1 MSTPTGSI
9 YLQAYNKSSEKF
21 IEIPGNV
28 AGIDFSA
35 RTGVQTTNFARTPN
49 FSGFIFSD
57 SIASENLEMM
67 PINIGTYNRTGD
79 SIYAINLGV
88 FNTNN
93 VTVTGF
99 NYSGFVCS
107 NNFGYFNRGS
117 NTTYAFN
124 LGGSNNVESS
134 HQTYNIG
141 ANNFVDQSLFSF
153 NLGILNSIYTG
164 YNTYVFG
171 NSNSLV
177 DSTDVLIFGNE
188 NPNIKSI
195 NDSNINGSNNNITT
209 GDFIYSIGNQ
219 NNFNVIND
227 IVNIGDQNNLNN
239 SSFITL
245 INDNNS
251 ISGSSYESIFGYNNS
266 STKSN
271 LNKTI
276 GDNNSLSTG
285 SSNNKIFGNSNI
297 IGGTNNI
304 INGDF
309 NGTYSNVYQS
319 NIYGSSNSLSGTSSN
334 TIIGSSNS
342 SDSSAFTL
350 FVSGVNITG
359 SIAESK
365 YHQIYM
371 TGAQAT
377 GFFKNPDFAY
387 VPSFATGTFNGLY
400 TTTDFSG
407 YTRTLGTFFI
417 QDGEP
422 EEPGDPIPGNY
433 YPAYAKIVYDPQDS
447 AVYNCFK
454 STYGYDQKAWV
465 LFCSPPAYDNS
476 LYPVYSCI
484 NLTSGKSTWSGLQ
497 QLYTEGTCLD
507 IEPSYQSSSNYNLK
521 PDPTGT
527 LTGYLPDNANGFYT
541 RTKADQN
548 FTNIK
553 GNTINFDEDGPALY
567 YKSRNTGNLYSS
579 SPERIYL
586 TSGGIQDFS
595 RWTGLKP
602 YNSGKALATGT
613 PFTIY
618 RKNLGGGI
626 NNFYLGNN
634 NQATFNESSFVLGST
649 NTLLDNTS
657 SYVFGGN
664 NYLEANNSSYVFGD
678 SNSMLGF
685 KNYIIGN
692 NNETRSGDYNSIFIG
707 INHTPTGANKT
718 ATISLASV
726 DSKIEITPSAINL
739 DSVNRPKINGENII
753 IQSEFDTIAN
763 ALNQNGPTFATNTF
777 QDPYYDKLADNIF
790 LSSFTYD
797 SGASTSLTSYGQQF
811 SATSSL
817 FLNKFN
823 IFSTTSYT
831 GASGFNVIYGNH
843 TNSQFSPAWLVVDNS
858 TSGVYYKNDITPF
871 NITPQSGWYATGF
884 MDSGLLYTGTS
895 NNFGINLVMGS
906 RQAYVSIS
914 TSSFGTMY
922 VPAFY

>member
-1 MSTPTGSI
+1 MSTPTGNL
-9 YLQAYNKSSEKF
+9 YLQAYNKSSGKF
-21 IEIPGNV
+21 IEIPENV
-28 AGIDFSA
+28 AGIKFSA
-35 RTGVQTTNFARTPN
+35 RTGLQTGTILNQTPN

-57 SIASENLEMM
+57 SIDVKNLEMM
-67 PINIGTYNRTGD
+67 PINIGTRNTTGN
-79 SIYAINLGV
+79 SIYAINLGL

-93 VTVTGF
+93 VTITGF

-124 LGGSNNVESS
+124 LGGSNNAQSS

-141 ANNFVDQSLFSF
+141 ASNFVDKSLFSF

-164 YNTYVFG
+164 YNTYVLG
-171 NSNSLV
+171 YSNSLV
-177 DSTDVLIFGNE
+177 EGTNVLIFGNE
-188 NPNIKSI
+188 NFNIKNI
-195 NDSNINGSNNNITT
+195 NDSSIHGSSNNITT

-219 NNFNVIND
+219 NNFNVINN
-227 IVNIGDQNNLNN
+227 IVNIGDQNDLNN

-251 ISGSSYESIFGYNNS
+251 ISGSSYESILGYNNS
-266 STKSN
+266 SKSSN
-271 LNKTI
+271 LNTTI
-276 GDNNSLSTG
+276 GNGNSLTTG
-285 SSNNKIFGNSNI
+285 SSNNKIFGNLNI

-304 INGDF
+304 INGDS
-309 NGTYSNVYQS
+309 NSTYSNVYQS
-319 NIYGSSNSLSGTSSN
+319 NIYGSSNSLSGTSNN

-350 FVSGVNITG
+350 FVSGVSITG

-377 GFFKNPDFAY
+377 GFFQYNAAIFYSPNLY
-387 VPSFATGTFNGLY
+387 NLTGFNGTY

-407 YTRTLGTFFI
+407 YSKLLYNFY
-417 QDGEP
+417 DEGE
-422 EEPGDPIPGNY
+422 EQNY
-433 YPAYAKIVYDPQDS
+433 SVYGHIEYDPKYNTL
-447 AVYNCFK
+447 YNCFK
-454 STYGYDQKAWV
+454 ENYPYDQKAWV
-465 LFCSPPAYDNS
+465 LFLENPLNGSARADWLPAYA
-476 LYPVYSCI
+476 CI
-484 NLTSGKSTWSGLQ
+484 NLKSGNSTWSGLGP
-497 QLYTEGTCLD
+497 LYREIGCDYSLT
-507 IEPSYQSSSNYNLK
+507 SNNFG
-521 PDPTGT
+521 PDATGT
-527 LTGYLPDNANGFYT
+527 LTGYGPDNVDGFYT

-579 SPERIYL
+579 PERIYL

-602 YNSGKALATGT
+602 YNSGKAFATGT

-618 RKNLGGGI
+618 RENLGGGI

-634 NQATFNESSFVLGST
+634 NKATFNDSSFVLGST

-664 NYLEANNSSYVFGD
+664 NYLEANNSSYIFGD
-678 SNSMLGF
+678 SNSVLGYQ
-685 KNYIIGN
+685 NYIIGN

-707 INHTPTGANKT
+707 INHTPTGNNKVG
-718 ATISLASV
+718 TISLASV

-739 DSVNRPKINGENII
+739 DSTNRPKINGQNII

-763 ALNQNGPTFATNTF
+763 SLNQNGPTFTTNTF
-777 QDPYYDKLADNIF
+777 QDSYYDKLADKVF
-790 LSSFTYD
+790 LSAFTYN
-797 SGASTSLTSYGQQF
+797 SGASTSLTSYAQEF
-811 SATSSL
+811 SATSTL

-823 IFSTTSYT
+823 VFSTISYT

-906 RQAYVSIS
+906 RQGYMSVNTA
-914 TSSFGTMY
+914 SFGTMY
-922 VPAFY
+922 VPFFY

>member
-1 MSTPTGSI
+1 MSTPTGNL
-9 YLQAYNKSSEKF
+9 YLQAYNKSDGKF
-21 IEIPGNV
+21 IEIPSNV
-28 AGIDFSA
+28 AGINFSS
-35 RTGVQTTNFARTPN
+35 RTGVQTTRFNKTPN

-57 SIASENLEMM
+57 SIDVKNLEMM

-93 VTVTGF
+93 VTITGF

-134 HQTYNIG
+134 HQTYNVG
-141 ANNFVDQSLFSF
+141 ANNLVDKSLFSF

-164 YNTYVFG
+164 YNTYVLG
-171 NSNSLV
+171 YSNSLV
-177 DSTDVLIFGNE
+177 EGTNVLIFGNE
-188 NPNIKSI
+188 NLNIQ
-195 NDSNINGSNNNITT
+195 NVNNSNINGSNNNITS
-209 GDFIYSIGNQ
+209 GDFVYSIGNQ
-219 NNFNVIND
+219 NNFNVINN
-227 IVNIGDQNNLNN
+227 IVNIGDENNLNN

-251 ISGSSYESIFGYNNS
+251 ISGSSYESIFGYSNS
-266 STKSN
+266 STSSN
-271 LNKTI
+271 LNKI
-276 GDNNSLSTG
+276 VGDGNSLTTG
-285 SSNNKIFGNSNI
+285 SSNNKIFGNLNT

-304 INGDF
+304 INGDS
-309 NGTYSNVYQS
+309 NGTYSDVYQS
-319 NIYGSSNSLSGTSSN
+319 NVYGYSNFLSGTVGS
-334 TIIGSSNS
+334 TIIGSSNN
-342 SDSSAFTL
+342 SDSSAFS
-350 FVSGVNITG
+350 FFISGISITG

-365 YHQIYM
+365 YNKIYM

-377 GFFKNPDFAY
+377 GFFQYSAALYSDPNMY
-387 VPSFATGTFNGLY
+387 NSTGFNGTY
-400 TTTDFSG
+400 TTNDFSG
-407 YTRTLGTFFI
+407 YSRLLTYSAFDEYGPL
-417 QDGEP
+417 
-422 EEPGDPIPGNY
+422 PIYGH
-433 YPAYAKIVYDPQDS
+433 IEYDPTDNYL
-447 AVYNCFK
+447 YNCFK
-454 STYGYDQKAWV
+454 ENYPYNQKAWV
-465 LFCSPPAYDNS
+465 LFLETPSAPNRVDWMPAYTCIDLRSGNS
-476 LYPVYSCI
+476 P
-484 NLTSGKSTWSGLQ
+484 WSGLGP
-497 QLYTEGTCLD
+497 LYREIGCGY
-507 IEPSYQSSSNYNLK
+507 PGSSNNFG
-521 PDPTGT
+521 PNATGK
-527 LTGYLPDNANGFYT
+527 LTGYSPDNVDGFYT

-548 FTNIK
+548 FIGIN

-567 YKSRNTGNLYSS
+567 YISRNTGNLYSS
-579 SPERIYL
+579 PQRIYL
-586 TSGGIQDFS
+586 TSGGLEDFS
-595 RWTGLKP
+595 LWSGLKP
-602 YNSGKALATGT
+602 YNSGKAFATGT

-618 RKNLGGGI
+618 RENLGGGI

-634 NQATFNESSFVLGST
+634 NKATFNDSSFVLGSN

-664 NYLEANNSSYVFGD
+664 NYLDANNSSYIFGD
-678 SNSMLGF
+678 SNSVLGYQ
-685 KNYIIGN
+685 NYIIGN

-707 INHTPTGANKT
+707 INHTPTGNNKV

-739 DSVNRPKINGENII
+739 DSTSRPKINGQNII

-763 ALNQNGPTFATNTF
+763 SLNQNGPTFTTNTF
-777 QDPYYDKLADNIF
+777 QDPYYDKLADKVF

-797 SGASTSLTSYGQQF
+797 SGASTSLTSYAQEF
-811 SATSSL
+811 SATSTL

-823 IFSTTSYT
+823 VFSTISYT

-884 MDSGLLYTGTS
+884 MDNGLLYTGTS

-906 RQAYVSIS
+906 RQAYVSVH
-914 TSSFGTMY
+914 TASFGTMY

>member
-9 YLQAYNKSSEKF
+9 YLQAYNKSSGKF
-21 IEIPGNV
+21 IEIPENV
-28 AGIDFSA
+28 AGIKFSA
-35 RTGVQTTNFARTPN
+35 RTGLQTGTILNQTPN

-57 SIASENLEMM
+57 SIGAKNLEMM
-67 PINIGTYNRTGD
+67 PINIGTRNTTGD
-79 SIYAINLGV
+79 SIYAINLGL

-93 VTVTGF
+93 VTITGF

-141 ANNFVDQSLFSF
+141 ANNLVDKSLYSF

-164 YNTYVFG
+164 NNTYVLG
-171 NSNSLV
+171 ISNSLV
-177 DSTDVLIFGNE
+177 ESTDVLIFGNE
-188 NPNIKSI
+188 NFNIKNI
-195 NDSNINGSNNNITT
+195 NDSSIHGSSNNITT

-219 NNFNVIND
+219 NNFNVINN

-251 ISGSSYESIFGYNNS
+251 ISGSSYESILGYNNS
-266 STKSN
+266 STNSN
-271 LNKTI
+271 LNTTI
-276 GDNNSLSTG
+276 GNGNSLSTG
-285 SSNNKIFGNSNI
+285 SSNNKIFGNLNV

-304 INGDF
+304 INGDS
-309 NGTYSNVYQS
+309 NDTYSNVYQS

-350 FVSGVNITG
+350 FVSGINITG

-377 GFFKNPDFAY
+377 GFFKFASPNLY
-387 VPSFATGTFNGLY
+387 NLTGFNGTY

-407 YTRTLGTFFI
+407 YSKFLYNFY
-417 QDGEP
+417 DEGE
-422 EEPGDPIPGNY
+422 EQNY
-433 YPAYAKIVYDPQDS
+433 TYYGHIEYDPTYNTL
-447 AVYNCFK
+447 YNCFK
-454 STYGYDQKAWV
+454 QNYPYDKKAWV
-465 LFCSPPAYDNS
+465 LFLENPNYGYYGTDRANWLPAYTCIDLKSGNS
-476 LYPVYSCI
+476 Q
-484 NLTSGKSTWSGLQ
+484 WSGLGP
-497 QLYTEGTCLD
+497 LYREIDCGYGPT
-507 IEPSYQSSSNYNLK
+507 SNNFG
-521 PDPTGT
+521 PNSTGN
-527 LTGYLPDNANGFYT
+527 LTGYRADNADGFYT

-579 SPERIYL
+579 SLERIYL
-586 TSGGIQDFS
+586 TSGGETQDFS

-602 YNSGKALATGT
+602 YNSGKAFATGT

-626 NNFYLGNN
+626 NNFYLGDNN
-634 NQATFNESSFVLGST
+634 KATFNDYSFVLGST

-657 SYVFGGN
+657 SYVFGEN
-664 NYLEANNSSYVFGD
+664 NYLESNNSSYVFGD

-685 KNYIIGN
+685 QNYIIGN

-707 INHTPTGANKT
+707 INYTPTGNNKVG
-718 ATISLASV
+718 TISLASV
-726 DSKIEITPSAINL
+726 DSKIEITPSDISL

-763 ALNQNGPTFATNTF
+763 SLNQNGPTFTTLKF
-777 QDPYYDKLADNIF
+777 QDPYYDKLADKVF
-790 LSSFTYD
+790 LSSFTYN
-797 SGASTSLTSYGQQF
+797 SGAFTSLTFDAQEF

-817 FLNKFN
+817 FLNKFF
-823 IFSTTSYT
+823 IYGTASYT

-843 TNSQFSPAWLVVDNS
+843 TNNQFPPAWLVVDNS

-871 NITPQSGWYATGF
+871 NLTPQSGWYATGF
-884 MDSGLLYTGTS
+884 RDNGLLYTGTS

-906 RQAYVSIS
+906 RQAYVSVN
-914 TSSFGTMY
+914 TALFGTMY